1 MYFNYTK
8 VYNIMQSGGKNMII
22 GICGNSGSGKST
34 LARIIKEKS
43 KKEALHINIDEIGH
57 YVLTIDEIKT
67 ELVSSFG
74 TNILQNSNINRAI
87 LGDLVF
93 NSRDKMQKLTD
104 ITWKYMQIEIDK
116 IIQNNKGKIII
127 LDWILLPKTKYFE
140 LCNTRILLDVPYNIR
155 KSRAIKRDNI
165 SEEAF
170 DLREQASIK
179 YKKED
184 FNVVLK
190 DYDEEIIRKL
200 VNKND

>member
-1 MYFNYTK
+1 
-8 VYNIMQSGGKNMII
+8 MII

-57 YVLTIDEIKT
+57 YVLTIDEVKT
-67 ELVSSFG
+67 ELVSLFG

-93 NSRDKMQKLTD
+93 NSRDKMQTLTD

>member
-57 YVLTIDEIKT
+57 YVLTIDEVKT

-116 IIQNNKGKIII
+116 IIQKNKGKIII
-127 LDWILLPKTKYFE
+127 LDWILLPKTEYFE
-140 LCNTRILLDVPYNIR
+140 LCNTRILLDVPYDIR

-200 VNKND
+200 VNKK

>member
-8 VYNIMQSGGKNMII
+8 VYNIMQSGGKNIII

-57 YVLTIDEIKT
+57 YVLTIDEVKT

-116 IIQNNKGKIII
+116 IIQKNKGKIII
-127 LDWILLPKTKYFE
+127 LDWILLPKTEYFE
-140 LCNTRILLDVPYNIR
+140 LCNTRILLDVPYDIR

-200 VNKND
+200 VNKK